1 MRRGDA
7 IGHAARAAR
16 SANFARLW
24 APFFFFCLLATGSA
38 SGGGCRRRSAPKPNA
53 PDPSALSLG
62 TVDLIEVTP
71 RDSASVNLDI
81 EPLTERVRAQ
91 LLASGFIQKAPAGD
105 AAAGQPPAPETKTAT
120 PGQGHPDAALPS
132 VTVAGEI
139 ALETAEVGKRGV
151 ARVAVRLRFRTRPAD
166 TRGALEDEL
175 AAAGEQDYAVRP
187 GLDRQAL
194 VQELATR
201 TTTDLIAGLLARK
214 RLWRAPAAEVHAALT
229 GDGGV
234 GLREEAIRVVGA
246 RELREEVPTVLGLLN
261 DSEETIRDAA
271 LGTLLVLKDERAVHE
286 LTSSRSL
293 GDKREM
299 RKIVEALAVLG
310 GDEAREYLGF
320 VADAHDDAEIRA
332 LAADARRRLEQP
344 RKQQASR

>member
-1 MRRGDA
+1 M
-7 IGHAARAAR
+7 ART
-16 SANFARLW
+16 W
-24 APFFFFCLLATGSA
+24 APLLGLLAGCLMLF
-38 SGGGCRRRSAPKPNA
+38 GGACRRRPAPEA
-53 PDPSALSLG
+53 PPPQPSELLLG

-71 RDSASVNLDI
+71 RDSASVNLEI
-81 EPLTERVRAQ
+81 EPLTERVRSQ
-91 LLASGFIQKAPAGD
+91 LLASGFIRKAARVD
-105 AAAGQPPAPETKTAT
+105 AAAGQAAAPETASSAKGKGKGTGTAKGNGN
-120 PGQGHPDAALPS
+120 GQTDEALPS

-151 ARVAVRLRFRTRPAD
+151 ARVAVRLRFRTRPTD

-175 AAAGEQDYAVRP
+175 AAAGEQDYAVRQ

-214 RLWRAPAAEVHAALT
+214 RLWRVPAPEVHAALT

-271 LGTLLVLKDERAVHE
+271 LGTLLVLKEGRAVHE

-332 LAADARRRLEQP
+332 LASDARRRLEQP
-344 RKQQASR
+344 PKQRQASSP

>member
-1 MRRGDA
+1 MKVGRG
-7 IGHAARAAR
+7 HVRAARAAR
-16 SANFARLW
+16 WAGMATAPLW
-24 APFFFFCLLATGSA
+24 LICFLAA
-38 SGGGCRRRSAPKPNA
+38 SLAASSGGCRRRSAPPSIEA
-53 PDPSALSLG
+53 QPSALLLG
-62 TVDLIEVTP
+62 TVDIIEVTP
-71 RDSASVNLDI
+71 RDSASVNLAID
-81 EPLTERVRAQ
+81 PLTERVRSQ
-91 LLASGFIQKAPAGD
+91 LLGSGFIRNARTIDGSPLGADSTEPA
-105 AAAGQPPAPETKTAT
+105 ATAHG
-120 PGQGHPDAALPS
+120 PGRTPDALPTVS
-132 VTVAGEI
+132 VAGEI
-139 ALETAEVGKRGV
+139 ALETAEVGRRGV
-151 ARVAVRLRFRTRPAD
+151 ARVAVRLRFRTRPSD

-214 RLWRAPAAEVHAALT
+214 RLWRASPSEVHAALA

-246 RELREEVPTVLGLLN
+246 RELRGEVPTLLGLLN
-261 DSEETIRDAA
+261 DPDETIRDAA
-271 LGTLLVLKDERAVHE
+271 LGTLLVLKEGRAVHE
-286 LTSSRSL
+286 LTTSRSL

-320 VADAHDDAEIRA
+320 VADTHDDAEIRA

-344 RKQQASR
+344 AKRQAAR